1 MTEICTN
8 EAYKTHQWHLWQI
21 IILPAQFGFFF
32 SNLYTGQWR
41 KRGLLGL
48 AVFKCLATCRISVCR
63 KRKDKKPLTP
73 LYHSRSSLVLLTHTL
88 FFFSKR
94 EQRHSFTSLLH
105 LNIKLVLIQPMT
117 KSMCVF
123 KRIHS
128 SNEDLEYRYLLK
140 SCIISCIWI

>member
-1 MTEICTN
+1 MTPLANYHFARTI
-8 EAYKTHQWHLWQI
+8 WI
-21 IILPAQFGFFF
+21 FF

-48 AVFKCLATCRISVCR
+48 AVFKCLATCRISVCW